1 MSETPHVYR
10 DQVLEV
16 EPTGIEFVT
25 PEQRHGS
32 PRQLFGLWFSANAEI
47 ATWMVGVFA
56 VALYGTSLAG
66 ASVGLLTG
74 NLLGF
79 ALLGVLATFGP
90 RYGVPQMVASRLA
103 FGRYG
108 NALPAGLSFLAGVG
122 WFAINT
128 VFGAYALETIAHV
141 GYGFS
146 LALML
151 LAQIV
156 LAVYGYNLIHW
167 FERISAVLLAAGFAL
182 LGYITFA
189 RADWHSAFNAHAPL
203 AAGGETGGI
212 ILATALGFSYATG
225 WVPCASDYSR
235 YLPESTDPRRV
246 WWYSFAGCALPCI
259 VLEIMGAATVTAV
272 RGVNLGDASPTQAI
286 ASLLGY
292 GTVAVLVLLTVVLGT
307 LTANCMNLYSGA
319 MAALVVKFPDRSWR
333 APIVTGLIFGA
344 LTAAIF
350 ALAHTDTAVTVIFA
364 LAVAVVMITVARVR
378 LQRWRAAI
386 VVGVLGALLASG
398 GGHPEQT
405 ARLYTNFLLLLSYWA
420 SPWAAVVFVDWLQRR
435 GLKTGAM
442 DQGPRIH
449 AGTYAW
455 IIGLAASL
463 PFWNQAW
470 FTGPFAAAFPQ
481 FGDLSYYVGFIVAA
495 AVMAASR
502 PLLSRARQMR
512 GVNVSREFL
521 TR

>member
-1 MSETPHVYR
+1 MTADQGVYR

-16 EPTGIEFVT
+16 EPTGIEFIR

-56 VALYGTSLAG
+56 VALYGTNLIG
-66 ASVGLLTG
+66 AAIGLTIGNVVGY
-74 NLLGF
+74 

-108 NALPAGLSFLAGVG
+108 NAMPAALSFLAGVG

-128 VFGAYALETIAHV
+128 VFGAYALQTITHWP
-141 GYGFS
+141 YGFA

-167 FERISAVLLAAGFAL
+167 FERISAVLLAAGFGL
-182 LGYITFA
+182 LGAVTFS
-189 RADWHSAFNAHAPL
+189 RTDWHAPFNAHAPA
-203 AAGGETGGI
+203 AAGGEIGGI

-235 YLPESTDPRRV
+235 YLPQSTDPRRI
-246 WWYSFAGCALPCI
+246 WRYSFWGCIVPCI

-272 RGVNLGDASPTQAI
+272 HGVDLGSASPTQAI
-286 ASLLGY
+286 ASLLGS
-292 GTVAVLVLLTVVLGT
+292 GTIATLVLITVVLGT

-319 MAALVVKFPDRSWR
+319 MAALVVKFPEASWR
-333 APIVTGLIFGA
+333 TPLLLAAVFGA
-344 LTAAIF
+344 LTGLLFAHAKIAAPVVLAFSIGV
-350 ALAHTDTAVTVIFA
+350 AL
-364 LAVAVVMITVARVR
+364 VVLFIARYR
-378 LQRWRAAI
+378 LRRWRAAI
-386 VVGVLGALLASG
+386 VVGALGALLASG
-398 GGHPEQT
+398 GGHPAQT
-405 ARLYTNFLLLLSYWA
+405 AQLYTNFLLLLSYWA

-435 GLKTGAM
+435 NTAP
-442 DQGPRIH
+442 DAQAFDTGPRVR

-455 IIGLAASL
+455 IAGLIASL
-463 PFWNQAW
+463 PFWNQEW
-470 FTGPFAAAFPQ
+470 YTGPFAVAFPQ
-481 FGDLSYYVGFIVAA
+481 FGDLSYYVGFAVAA
-495 AVMAASR
+495 LVMAA
-502 PLLSRARQMR
+502 AAK
-512 GVNVSREFL
+512 RESSAA
-521 TR
+521 TPSMS

>member
-1 MSETPHVYR
+1 MSAADVYR

-16 EPTGIEFVT
+16 EPTGIEAVA

-32 PRQLFGLWFSANAEI
+32 ARQLFGLWFSANAEI

-56 VALYGTSLAG
+56 VALYGTSLLG
-66 ASVGLLTG
+66 ASLGLVIG

-108 NALPAGLSFLAGVG
+108 NVLPAGLSFLAGVG

-128 VFGAYALETIAHV
+128 VFGAYALETITHL
-141 GYGFS
+141 GYAFS

-151 LAQIV
+151 LAQIL

-167 FERISAVLLAAGFAL
+167 FERVSAVLLAAGFAL
-182 LGYITFA
+182 LGYVTFT
-189 RADWHSAFNAHAPL
+189 RADWHAAFNAHAPL
-203 AAGGETGGI
+203 SAGGETGGI

-246 WWYSFAGCALPCI
+246 WWYSFLGCVVPC
-259 VLEIMGAATVTAV
+259 VALEIMGAATVTAV
-272 RGVNLGDASPTQAI
+272 HAANLADASPTQAI
-286 ASLLGY
+286 AALLGAGPI
-292 GTVAVLVLLTVVLGT
+292 GTLVLLTVALGT

-319 MAALVVKFPDRSWR
+319 MAALVVKFPDTSWR
-333 APIVTGLIFGA
+333 GPIVTALSFGA
-344 LTAAIF
+344 LTAALF
-350 ALAHTDTAVTVIFA
+350 SVAHTPAGIAVSFS
-364 LAVAVVMITVARVR
+364 LGVAVVIATVAHVR
-378 LQRWRAAI
+378 LARWRAAV
-386 VVGVLGALLASG
+386 VVGILGALLASG
-398 GGHPEQT
+398 GGHPEAT
-405 ARLYTNFLLLLSYWA
+405 AKLYTNFLLVLSYWA

-435 GLKTGAM
+435 GSRTQPSDFESGAHI
-442 DQGPRIH
+442 R

-455 IIGLAASL
+455 ILGLAASL

-470 FTGPFAAAFPQ
+470 YTGPFAKTFPQ
-481 FGDLSYYVGFIVAA
+481 FGDLSYYVGFAIAA
-495 AVMAASR
+495 LVMAAAGRETS
-502 PLLSRARQMR
+502 PARQSIS
-512 GVNVSREFL
+512 V
-521 TR
+521 

>member
-1 MSETPHVYR
+1 MTADQSVYR

-16 EPTGIEFVT
+16 EPTGIEFVR

-32 PRQLFGLWFSANAEI
+32 PRELFGLWFSANAEI

-56 VALYGTSLAG
+56 TALYGTTLAG
-66 ASVGLLTG
+66 ATLGLVIG

-108 NALPAGLSFLAGVG
+108 NAFPAALSFLAGVG

-128 VFGAYALETIAHV
+128 VFGAYALQTITHLP
-141 GYGFS
+141 YGLA

-167 FERISAVLLAAGFAL
+167 FERVSAVLLAAGFTL
-182 LGYITFA
+182 LGVVTFA
-189 RADWHSAFNAHAPL
+189 RTDWHAPFNAHAPA
-203 AAGGETGGI
+203 AAGGPIGGI

-235 YLPESTDPRRV
+235 YLPSSTSPKRI
-246 WWYSFAGCALPCI
+246 WLYSFLGCAVPCI
-259 VLEIMGAATVTAV
+259 ALEIMGAATVSAV
-272 RGVNLGDASPTQAI
+272 HGVNLANASPTQAI
-286 ASLLGY
+286 ASLLGS
-292 GTVAVLVLLTVVLGT
+292 GTIATLVLLTVVLGT

-319 MAALVVKFPDRSWR
+319 MAALVVKFPVQSWR
-333 APIVTGLIFGA
+333 APLLTAALFGA
-344 LTAAIF
+344 LTAVLFAHARLPGGLVVGFAI
-350 ALAHTDTAVTVIFA
+350 
-364 LAVAVVMITVARVR
+364 AVALVVLFVARYR
-378 LQRWRAAI
+378 LRRWRAAL

-398 GGHPEQT
+398 GGHPDQT
-405 ARLYTNFLLLLSYWA
+405 AQLYTNFLLLLSYWA

-435 GLKTGAM
+435 SAAADEQSFEG
-442 DQGPRIH
+442 GPRVRL
-449 AGTYAW
+449 GTYAW
-455 IIGLAASL
+455 IAGLALSL
-463 PFWNQAW
+463 PFWNQEW
-470 FTGPFAAAFPQ
+470 YTGPFAGAFPQ
-481 FGDLSYYVGFIVAA
+481 FGDLSYYVGFAVAA
-495 AVMAASR
+495 LVMAAGKRETSR
-502 PLLSRARQMR
+502 VP
-512 GVNVSREFL
+512 VNS
-521 TR
+521 TP